1 MNPLLL
7 WQRRKMP
14 DNQQSSKDE
23 FLSPRSRYYGDFTP
37 AELVF
42 NANLQEFANQ
52 IGLICS
58 LETGGKISGTEAY
71 RQIKQLFKSLK
82 NSKEALGIG
91 KSNLDG
97 GKGQEPPL

>member
-1 MNPLLL
+1 MSE
-7 WQRRKMP
+7 
-14 DNQQSSKDE
+14 NQLPNKDE

-37 AELVF
+37 ENLIF

-82 NSKEALGIG
+82 KSSGELGID
-91 KSNLDG
+91 KLNTNDD
-97 GKGQEPPL
+97 KG